1 MTEMKDF
8 LKDNLENY
16 ITNNNIFI
24 FFILLFILFLL
35 YISNK
40 IGKKKEYCKTIRSE
54 RGNSENSKISEFMS
68 LEDLDN
74 YNYLSVEDPDGSIYD
89 YTLKD
94 FYIKTAYNCFCNSGF
109 RNGYVDEC
117 ALKNCASYGV
127 RALHMQ
133 IFSLDGIP
141 IIGANSVN
149 TNEYKETYNN
159 IKFKDAIS
167 TIHDVFK
174 ISSDF
179 GGIQDG
185 NNLKNDPLFLIL
197 QLHYG
202 TNLKNDKNVSQSIT
216 EVNNKINF
224 YNKIYESLVE
234 EFRGNFAS
242 STLRDT
248 YKGDYDS
255 KKNSRYGIN
264 DYVMNMKMSETKNKI
279 FIFVIVNGDND
290 YTAIR
295 KSKLH
300 DIVDLYEGNGFVSYR
315 YDDMLGLDRVSTI
328 EKSKNNLIFCM
339 PPLTSSYA
347 NNDFVQAI
355 IKGIQFVGMNFQNS
369 DYQLQLYN
377 KFFIN
382 QKKIGTD
389 NVKTSPY
396 IKKDDSLIDYNIN
409 FNVDKKSSCKIE
421 KKGEE
426 EEEDEEEVDT

>member
-1 MTEMKDF
+1 MPEMKDF
-8 LKDNLENY
+8 LKDNLEKY

-35 YISNK
+35 YLSNK

-54 RGNSENSKISEFMS
+54 RGNSVNSKISEFMS
-68 LEDLDN
+68 LEDLDRIE
-74 YNYLSVEDPDGSIYD
+74 YFLSTDSESGSKYD

-167 TIHDVFK
+167 TINDVYN
-174 ISSDF
+174 SSDF

-202 TNLKNDKNVSQSIT
+202 TNLKNDKNVYQSIT

-224 YNKIYESLVE
+224 YNKIYYSLVE
-234 EFRGNFAS
+234 AFGGKFAS
-242 STLRDT
+242 STLKET
-248 YKGDYDS
+248 YKDDYDS

-264 DYVMNMKMSETKNKI
+264 DYVMNMKMTETKNKI
-279 FIFVIVNGDND
+279 FIFVIVNGDDD

-300 DIVDLYEGNGFVSYR
+300 EIVDLYEGNGFVSYR

-339 PPLTSSYA
+339 PSLTSSYA

-355 IKGIQFVGMNFQNS
+355 IKGIQFIGMNFQNS
-369 DYQLQLYN
+369 DYQLDLYN
-377 KFFIN
+377 RFFIN
-382 QKKIGTD
+382 QINNNDSG
-389 NVKTSPY
+389 KTSPY
-396 IKKDDSLIDYNIN
+396 IKKGDSLIEYHTN
-409 FNVDKKSSCKIE
+409 FDVDNKTSCEISIS
-421 KKGEE
+421 GET
-426 EEEDEEEVDT
+426 VDDSTTGT